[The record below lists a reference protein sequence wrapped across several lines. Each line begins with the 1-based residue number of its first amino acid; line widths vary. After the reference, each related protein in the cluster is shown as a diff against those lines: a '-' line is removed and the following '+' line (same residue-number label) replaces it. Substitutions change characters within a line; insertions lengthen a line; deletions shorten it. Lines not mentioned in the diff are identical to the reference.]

1 VAGLGL
7 GPRDHHHLHC
17 GADMNMDSP
26 ENTPA
31 AVIRSQISVRCRALK
46 LSPEHQAEA
55 ENAGLDQWWRNA
67 RSIAYCVALGVR
79 KAQELS
85 K

>member
-1 VAGLGL
+1 VEE
-7 GPRDHHHLHC
+7 
-17 GADMNMDSP
+17 MTTMDSP

-55 ENAGLDQWWRNA
+55 ENAGLDEWWKRA
-67 RSIAYCVALGVR
+67 RSIAYSVATGTR
-79 KAQELS
+79 KAQELAKVKS
-85 K
+85 